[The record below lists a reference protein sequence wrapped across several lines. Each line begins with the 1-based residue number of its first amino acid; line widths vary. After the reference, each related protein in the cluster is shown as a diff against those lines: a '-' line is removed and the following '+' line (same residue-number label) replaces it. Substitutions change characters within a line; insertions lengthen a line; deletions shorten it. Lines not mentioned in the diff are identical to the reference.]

1 VPPSKRSKRPFSG
14 SSRPRSRPKTRP
26 PTYETVRRLALALP
40 EVEDGTS
47 YGTPS
52 LHVAGRFIARLR
64 EDGVLA
70 IRAGFEERS
79 ILMEAHPRA
88 FYVTDHYLNYPAV
101 LVRLAE
107 VRLEVLRDVVEKAW
121 RRMAPKRLVKEY
133 DTRTSRRTS

>member
-1 VPPSKRSKRPFSG
+1 
-14 SSRPRSRPKTRP
+14 
-26 PTYETVRRLALALP
+26 
-40 EVEDGTS
+40 VEDGTS